1 MNINKKLTPI
11 VLISIFFLMLG
22 LSFAAVPLYDL
33 FCRVTG
39 FGGTT
44 QNASNKE
51 IPKIVVNQD
60 YKMRFD
66 TNINSTL
73 DWKFIPEIK
82 TLNLKPGEVHTVKFY
97 VENPNN
103 KISSG
108 SASFNVSPAPFG
120 IYLNKIG
127 CFCFEKQT
135 LKAGEKREFVLTF
148 FLDPKVVDDNKTKN
162 IADVTLSFTFFHQII
177 IKRQSIKK
185 HMSSKDKKHG
195 FHLVDPSPWPIYVS
209 FATLVLA
216 FGTVY
221 YFHTKALWLLLVG
234 FALVIYGAFMWWRDV
249 VEEAEFQGHHTPVVQ
264 IGHRYG
270 MTLFI
275 ASEVMFFVAWFWA
288 YFNAS
293 LFPTEAVGATWPP
306 LISKHS
312 ILGTF
317 L

>member
-1 MNINKKLTPI
+1 MSIDKKKLTPL
-11 VLISIFFLMLG
+11 VLLSIFFLMLG

-73 DWKFIPEIK
+73 NWSFTPEIN
-82 TLNLKPGEVHTVKFY
+82 TLKLKPGEVHTVKFY

-103 KISSG
+103 QISSG

-135 LKAGEKREFVLTF
+135 LKAGEKREFILTF

-162 IADVTLSFTFFHQII
+162 IADVTLSFTFF
-177 IKRQSIKK
+177 
-185 HMSSKDKKHG
+185 SSDYYKKDKK
-195 FHLVDPSPWPIYVS
+195 V
-209 FATLVLA
+209 
-216 FGTVY
+216 
-221 YFHTKALWLLLVG
+221 
-234 FALVIYGAFMWWRDV
+234 
-249 VEEAEFQGHHTPVVQ
+249 
-264 IGHRYG
+264 
-270 MTLFI
+270 
-275 ASEVMFFVAWFWA
+275 
-288 YFNAS
+288 
-293 LFPTEAVGATWPP
+293 
-306 LISKHS
+306 
-312 ILGTF
+312 
-317 L
+317 